1 MDRKASQQTQ
11 NKSPSIFALLELWR
25 DTVKYVFVLIIAI
38 AGFVIG
44 ALFLAPAPVSD
55 VMASGRST
63 QVDSG
68 SDLTGHVA
76 SVAFGLLAA
85 WLLIKNT
92 GASKRNQNDLV
103 MMFSIG
109 ILTTIFG
116 RYVGDIALPEFLRLP
131 R

>member
-1 MDRKASQQTQ
+1 M
-11 NKSPSIFALLELWR
+11 
-25 DTVKYVFVLIIAI
+25 KYVIVLIIAS
-38 AGFVIG
+38 AGFVVG
-44 ALFLAPAPVSD
+44 ALFLSPASAGE
-55 VMASGRST
+55 VMASGRSAP
-63 QVDSG
+63 VESG
-68 SDLTGHVA
+68 SDLTGHIA

-92 GASKRNQNDLV
+92 GASKRNQNDVV

-116 RYVGDIALPEFLRLP
+116 RYVGDVALPEFLRLP

>member
-1 MDRKASQQTQ
+1 MDCATLQTT
-11 NKSPSIFALLELWR
+11 LHELRNILAWV
-25 DTVKYVFVLIIAI
+25 DWGESVKYIIVLIIAI
-38 AGFVIG
+38 AGFLIG
-44 ALFLAPAPVSD
+44 ALFLSPAPVSE
-55 VMASGRST
+55 VMASGRNAP
-63 QVDSG
+63 VDTG
-68 SDLTGHVA
+68 GDLAGHVA

-92 GASKRNQNDLV
+92 GASKRNQNDIV

-109 ILTTIFG
+109 ILTTLFG